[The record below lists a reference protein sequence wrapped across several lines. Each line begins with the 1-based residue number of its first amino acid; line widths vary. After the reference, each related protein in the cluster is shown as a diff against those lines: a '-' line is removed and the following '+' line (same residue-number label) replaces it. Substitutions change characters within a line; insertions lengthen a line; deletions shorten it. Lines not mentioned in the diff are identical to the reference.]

1 MNTYGYYSEQQ
12 FENLKNS
19 EREYPYIYY
28 KNIDNIIVQVTEVT
42 TNPEYQSKFN
52 DAVHLGKLKNS
63 ILFLQILLTYNLK
76 IEPNLNSIILI

>member
-12 FENLKNS
+12 FDNLENS

-28 KNIDNIIVQVTEVT
+28 KNIDNIIVQVTEVN

-52 DAVHLGKLKNS
+52 DAVHLGKLKKFHSVFANP
-63 ILFLQILLTYNLK
+63 INLQSEN
-76 IEPNLNSIILI
+76 